1 MCTSIF
7 YFEMLL
13 RDEIFFATI
22 PLFHTCVSFLHFMGI
37 FHNMMPYCRW
47 KICDLAK
54 EQSPAQIEEFP
65 RGKVSEDADDQ
76 WTEHREPRVL
86 VR

>member
-1 MCTSIF
+1 MDNFSRVELMLVFMFSLRSTPEF
-7 YFEMLL
+7 YFVMLL

-22 PLFHTCVSFLHFMGI
+22 ALFHTCDRFMSI

-65 RGKVSEDADDQ
+65 RGKDS
-76 WTEHREPRVL
+76 
-86 VR
+86 